1 MPAVDYMTQVKLWC
15 VLSNKCALVHNGC
28 PDSNPMKWW
37 RNQLRYAEIKWKSA
51 DSACK
56 KVLPK
61 TRSKLSRKYP
71 APHNYQ
77 KPLHLCRSI
86 YGEITTKVIASP
98 VRSTLTPLVST
109 QIERRTGDVSYSD
122 HTAPAGRSLGQRA
135 EQAVDG
141 RRERAGLLLRSPRYG
156 PLGFH
161 FRGVMMPYLYGT
173 YAQLCGSL
181 SWFAHQ

>member
-1 MPAVDYMTQVKLWC
+1 MVTKSIAIC
-15 VLSNKCALVHNGC
+15 
-28 PDSNPMKWW
+28 
-37 RNQLRYAEIKWKSA
+37 RNQM
-51 DSACK
+51 K
-56 KVLPK
+56 KCRFGVQKGVLPK
-61 TRSKLSRKYP
+61 MRSKLWRKYP

-86 YGEITTKVIASP
+86 YGEITTKVIACP
-98 VRSTLTPLVST
+98 VRSALTPLVST

-122 HTAPAGRSLGQRA
+122 RTAPAGRSLGQRA

-161 FRGVMMPYLYGT
+161 FSWGDDALFVRYLRT
-173 YAQLCGSL
+173 VV
-181 SWFAHQ
+181 WFPVVVRTSITERL